1 MLTDGLAPD
10 HIVRQFNQMCR
21 LRPVARKVLDSSR
34 ANKDDGNQ
42 WIVVHSLTDKAI
54 DKLDNDKNTLRVSF
68 RFQWEETTG
77 LIRLFRPNSHAA
89 ILGGFWCVVN
99 DHFHEMGTPRYD
111 KLWLG
116 ATTHRSTDG
125 TQFMQAD

>member
-54 DKLDNDKNTLRVSF
+54 DKLDNDKKHS
-68 RFQWEETTG
+68 EG
-77 LIRLFRPNSHAA
+77 LFPLPM
-89 ILGGFWCVVN
+89 GGNYW
-99 DHFHEMGTPRYD
+99 
-111 KLWLG
+111 
-116 ATTHRSTDG
+116 
-125 TQFMQAD
+125 AD